1 MVGVWEETGW
11 LAGWLERDVE
21 VRWVCVEMSG
31 GSLGVCWE
39 GDGEN
44 KHLLLVLVLVS
55 VLGGGHR
62 RGACCLESLL
72 FVLVFVARRVSGEE
86 RRERGGCGRALWCWE
101 RDGVACL

>member
-1 MVGVWEETGW
+1 MGPWGFVGKVMAKTSI
-11 LAGWLERDVE
+11 
-21 VRWVCVEMSG
+21 C
-31 GSLGVCWE
+31 CW
-39 GDGEN
+39 
-44 KHLLLVLVLVS
+44 VLVLVS

-62 RGACCLESLL
+62 RGGCCLESLL